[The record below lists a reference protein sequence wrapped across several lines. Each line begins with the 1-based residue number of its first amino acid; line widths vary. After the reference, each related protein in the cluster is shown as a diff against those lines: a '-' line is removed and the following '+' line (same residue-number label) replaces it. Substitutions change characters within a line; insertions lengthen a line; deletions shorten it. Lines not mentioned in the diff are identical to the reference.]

1 MKKWFKVLEV
11 NHIIEEVTGH
21 VNCNHSSYT
30 ESCVVEDLET
40 GQVISINEK
49 TTNEREAR
57 IIERV
62 DKFDSI
68 VGDEFR
74 IEW

>member
-1 MKKWFKVLEV
+1 MKKWFKVLEI
-11 NHIIEEVTGH
+11 N
-21 VNCNHSSYT
+21 NT

-49 TTNEREAR
+49 TANDREIR
-57 IIERV
+57 MLEKV
-62 DKFDSI
+62 DKFDLI

-74 IEW
+74 I

>member
-11 NHIIEEVTGH
+11 N
-21 VNCNHSSYT
+21 NT
-30 ESCVVEDLET
+30 ESCVVKDLET

-49 TTNEREAR
+49 TTNDRETR
-57 IIERV
+57 MLEKV
-62 DKFDSI
+62 DKFDLI

>member
-11 NHIIEEVTGH
+11 NHIIEKMTGH
-21 VNCNHSSYT
+21 VNCDYSSYT

-40 GQVISINEK
+40 GEVISINEQ
-49 TTNEREAR
+49 TTNEREAQM
-57 IIERV
+57 IKKIDMFEL
-62 DKFDSI
+62 I

-74 IEW
+74 I

>member
-1 MKKWFKVLEV
+1 MKKWFKVLEI
-11 NHIIEEVTGH
+11 N
-21 VNCNHSSYT
+21 NT

-49 TTNEREAR
+49 TANDRETR
-57 IIERV
+57 MLEKV
-62 DKFDSI
+62 DKFDLI